1 MKILL
6 INPPFQRLKSIKAVY
21 FPLGLGY
28 LASVLEQNS
37 FDVKIYNA
45 EIPREQTHHHGTIT
59 SLLQEHHQY
68 IEALSDNSHPV
79 WKEIQSVLSNYQPDI
94 VGISVMTAKYGS
106 ALKISN
112 LCKEYR
118 SDCLVIW
125 GGPHPTVQ
133 PENVLRIPSIDFVVR
148 GEGEG
153 TLLELSQLIAQRKHN
168 DPLTLQKVLGLSFKD
183 KETVIHNSSRPL
195 LDNLDQLPYPAHHLA
210 INQFLYSTDEMS
222 NLLTSRG
229 CPFNCAYCA
238 ACSIWGRGVRFRSVT
253 NVINEIKHIKER
265 YRVLNFNFWDDSF
278 TVNRRRTIEL
288 CQAMIKE
295 RLNIAWNCS
304 TRADLIDEELVRIM
318 KKAGCYNMD
327 IGIESGSPR
336 MLKLIRKGISLE
348 DIAKMEI
355 ILKKYGLAWGAFFMI
370 GFPEET
376 REDIQKTLD
385 LIKNV
390 RASSVNL
397 GVFTPYPGTELY
409 ETTKRLG
416 LISDNYDWSR
426 ISHQSSENYFIKDI
440 SREEFQAISFEAARL
455 IDAHNSSLHNILKRV
470 KSRFLFYLQ
479 HPLLFIQKVKRFLN
493 ARSFLFGYTI

>member
-6 INPPFQRLKSIKAVY
+6 INPPFQRLKSIKVIY

-28 LASVLEQNS
+28 LAAVLEQNN

-68 IEALSDNSHPV
+68 IEALSNNSHPV
-79 WKEIQSVLSNYQPDI
+79 WKEIQGVLNDYQPDI
-94 VGISVMTAKYGS
+94 VGLSVMTAKYGS
-106 ALKISN
+106 ALKISG

-118 SDCLVIW
+118 SDCVVVW

-133 PENVLRIPSIDFVVR
+133 PENVLRIPSVDFVVR
-148 GEGEG
+148 GEGEA
-153 TLLELSQLIAQRKHN
+153 TLLELSQLINQKKHK
-168 DPLTLQKVLGLSFKD
+168 DSSSLQKVLGLSFKD
-183 KETVIHNSSRPL
+183 KGMIIHNVSRPL
-195 LDNLDQLPYPAHHLA
+195 LDNLDQLPYASYHLS
-210 INQFLYSTDEMS
+210 IDLSVYRGDEMS

-238 ACSIWGRGVRFRSVT
+238 ACSICGRRVRFHSVGR
-253 NVINEIKHIKER
+253 VITEIKHIKDR
-265 YRVLNFNFWDDSF
+265 YGVLNFNFWDDSF

-288 CQAMIKE
+288 CRAMIKE

-304 TRADLIDEELVRIM
+304 TRADLIDEELARIM
-318 KKAGCYNMD
+318 KKAGCYNLD

-336 MLKLIRKGISLE
+336 MLKIIRKGISLE
-348 DIAKMEI
+348 DISKMEVV
-355 ILKKYGLAWGAFFMI
+355 LKKYGLAWGAFFMI

-376 REDIQKTLD
+376 RDDIQKTLD
-385 LIKNV
+385 LIKDIK
-390 RASSVNL
+390 ASSVQL

-416 LISDNYDWSR
+416 LISDDYDWSR
-426 ISHQSSENYFIKDI
+426 ISHQSSENYFMKEI
-440 SREEFQAISFEAARL
+440 SREEFQAISFEAAKL
-455 IDAHNSSLHNILKRV
+455 IDAHNNSAHNILKRV

-479 HPLLFIQKVKRFLN
+479 HPNLFIRKANRFLR
-493 ARSFLFGYTI
+493 ARGMPR